1 MLNVD
6 VIIPVQKRIFIIE
19 AIESVIHQT
28 HQNINIIIIDGSADD
43 AKNIVHRFCNLY
55 PCKINY
61 YYQHQQGP
69 AVARNTGIKKSSNEY
84 IAFLYVAQKAG
95 YKTFYTSAYHTKN
108 FKTVPFYLI
117 IINYAAFVGLLK
129 YLFRTQKV
137 TWEKPQ

>member
-1 MLNVD
+1 MKQKNALTVSTVSRFLKLN
-6 VIIPVQKRIFIIE
+6 FLE
-19 AIESVIHQT
+19 WT
-28 HQNINIIIIDGSADD
+28 H
-43 AKNIVHRFCNLY
+43 

-95 YKTFYTSAYHTKN
+95 YKTFCTSAYHTKN

-137 TWEKPQ
+137 TWERPQ